1 MPRLFSIPLLLA
13 TCALCFVAGYKLG
26 KESHPPAPLAAKITA
41 EEARIRQ
48 LTDTGAQPPLAPQAS
63 TDQPVQHS
71 FAIRAE
77 ETLQTF
83 FDKDERKLVAQI
95 LEVTAD
101 SLKIRRQ
108 ADGAELELPVA
119 MLCAED
125 QAFAAYLWAQVPTKR
140 NSPAKNNS
148 PAASQSMEDKIW
160 DELFK

>member
-1 MPRLFSIPLLLA
+1 MTTKYQLI
-13 TCALCFVAGYKLG
+13 AL
-26 KESHPPAPLAAKITA
+26 EAPK
-41 EEARIRQ
+41 
-48 LTDTGAQPPLAPQAS
+48 
-63 TDQPVQHS
+63 DQPAQNS
-71 FAIRAE
+71 FAVRAE

-125 QAFAAYLWAQVPTKR
+125 QAFAAYLWAQAPTK
-140 NSPAKNNS
+140 SNS

>member
-1 MPRLFSIPLLLA
+1 MPRLLSIPLLLA

-26 KESHPPAPLAAKITA
+26 KESPAPTPLTAAIITEQA
-41 EEARIRQ
+41 PIRQ
-48 LTDTGAQPPLAPQAS
+48 LTDTGAQPPLAPHAS

-108 ADGAELELPVA
+108 ADGAELELPIA

-125 QAFAAYLWAQVPTKR
+125 QAFAAYLWAQVPTKS
-140 NSPAKNNS
+140 NSPT
-148 PAASQSMEDKIW
+148 ASQSMEDKIW

>member
-1 MPRLFSIPLLLA
+1 MARLVSIPLLLA
-13 TCALCFVAGYKLG
+13 TCSLCLVAGYKLG
-26 KESHPPAPLAAKITA
+26 KQSQAPEPPAAVIIA
-41 EEARIRQ
+41 EEAPIQQ
-48 LTDTGAQPPLAPQAS
+48 LSDTSFQPPLVLKAP
-63 TDQPVQHS
+63 TTEPVHNY

-83 FDKDERKLVAQI
+83 FDKDERKLFAQI
-95 LEVTAD
+95 LEVKAD
-101 SLKIRRQ
+101 SLKVRRH

-125 QAFAAYLWAQVPTKR
+125 QAFAAYLWAQAPTKID
-140 NSPAKNNS
+140 S

>member
-1 MPRLFSIPLLLA
+1 MPRLLSIPLLLA

-26 KESHPPAPLAAKITA
+26 KESPAPTPLTAAIIA
-41 EEARIRQ
+41 EQAPIQQ
-48 LTDTGAQPPLAPQAS
+48 LTDSSVQPPVAPQAA
-63 TDQPVQHS
+63 TDQPVQNS
-71 FAIRAE
+71 FAVRAE

-119 MLCAED
+119 MLSAED
-125 QAFAAYLWAQVPTKR
+125 QAFAAYLWAQTPTK
-140 NSPAKNNS
+140 SNS

>member
-1 MPRLFSIPLLLA
+1 MPRLLSLPLLLA

-26 KESHPPAPLAAKITA
+26 KESQPPAPIAAAIIA
-41 EEARIRQ
+41 EQAPIQQ
-48 LTDTGAQPPLAPQAS
+48 LTDTSGQPPVAPQAA
-63 TDQPVQHS
+63 TDQPVQNS
-71 FAIRAE
+71 FAVRAE

-119 MLCAED
+119 MLSAED
-125 QAFAAYLWAQVPTKR
+125 QAFAAYLWAQTPTKSD
-140 NSPAKNNS
+140 SPAPS
-148 PAASQSMEDKIW
+148 RSMEDKIW

>member
-1 MPRLFSIPLLLA
+1 
-13 TCALCFVAGYKLG
+13 VAGYKLG
-26 KESHPPAPLAAKITA
+26 KESQPPAPIAAEIIA
-41 EEARIRQ
+41 EQAPIQQ
-48 LTDTGAQPPLAPQAS
+48 LTDSSVQPPVAPQAP
-63 TDQPVQHS
+63 TDQPVQNS
-71 FAIRAE
+71 FAGRAE

-83 FDKDERKLVAQI
+83 FDKDERKLVAEI

-125 QAFAAYLWAQVPTKR
+125 QAFAAYLWAQT
-140 NSPAKNNS
+140 PAKSNS

>member
-1 MPRLFSIPLLLA
+1 MPRLLSIPLLLA

-26 KESHPPAPLAAKITA
+26 TESQPPAPIAAEIIA
-41 EEARIRQ
+41 EQAPIQQ
-48 LTDTGAQPPLAPQAS
+48 LTDSSVQPPVAPQAP
-63 TDQPVQHS
+63 TDQPVQNS
-71 FAIRAE
+71 FAVRAE

-119 MLCAED
+119 MLSAED
-125 QAFAAYLWAQVPTKR
+125 QAFAAYLWAQTPKKS
-140 NSPAKNNS
+140 NSPAPS
-148 PAASQSMEDKIW
+148 RSMEDKIW

>member
-1 MPRLFSIPLLLA
+1 MTRLLSIPLLLA

-26 KESHPPAPLAAKITA
+26 KESQPPAPIAAEIIA
-41 EEARIRQ
+41 EQAPIQQ
-48 LTDTGAQPPLAPQAS
+48 LTDTSGQPPVAPEAPK
-63 TDQPVQHS
+63 DQPVQNS
-71 FAIRAE
+71 FAVRAK

-83 FDKDERKLVAQI
+83 FDKNERKLVAQI

-119 MLCAED
+119 MLSAED
-125 QAFAAYLWAQVPTKR
+125 QAFAAYLWAQTPKKS
-140 NSPAKNNS
+140 NSPAPS
-148 PAASQSMEDKIW
+148 RSMEDKIW